1 MSNCLIIRRTPQEI
15 EGNATPSDVLTGKT
29 FQSTNSENLQTGTL
43 TDYGTEAT
51 AGRVAEDNSGLY
63 LYVPDIESG
72 EQNRGVIQRAIK
84 TDLSNL
90 GDATPSDVLSGK
102 TFTSSSGLKATGT
115 ASKNIP
121 ILLGTATTFNVKTSV
136 PSVDYTK
143 LTADNFFI
151 QTIVNQME
159 GAHTEQSV
167 YSDRSNGN
175 YGVEIQ
181 KSYNSSTGVLTCQ
194 IHGANFYQDSNGNG
208 ANNWNKYCACKVYL
222 IENLS

>member
-1 MSNCLIIRRTPQEI
+1 MNCLIIRRTTQEI
-15 EGNATPSDVLTGKT
+15 EGNATPSDVLKGKT
-29 FQSTNSENLQTGTL
+29 FQSTNSETVQTGTL
-43 TDYGTEAT
+43 TDYGSEPT
-51 AGRVAEDNSGLY
+51 AGRIAEYNSGLY
-63 LYVPDIESG
+63 LYVPDISSG
-72 EQNRGVIQRAIK
+72 EQNRGVVQRAIK

-90 GDATPSDVLSGK
+90 GDATASDVLSGK
-102 TFTSSSGLKATGT
+102 TFTSSSGLKVNGT

-121 ILLGTATTFNVKTSV
+121 ILLGTATTFNVKSLV

-151 QTIVNQME
+151 QTINNDMT
-159 GAHTEQSV
+159 GAHTEQQV
-167 YSDRSNGN
+167 YADRSNGN

-194 IHGANFYQDSNGNG
+194 IHGANWYQDSNGKG